1 MKKVI
6 VFRVENVLVKGYD
19 EKRMDEV
26 SGKKLLKGLVGEE
39 FIEKELMK
47 EDGGKKVM
55 MSGVEMV
62 EKMKELEKR
71 FEEDGEIEKRFWMR
85 DVRRKMEEREEGKER
100 RLEEMRRKN
109 LEEGFEKRRIEKKE
123 ELKDL
128 ERICERVGGRMVFVS
143 GIRKGR
149 IERLLRNNGLRK
161 FEVEMDMEFL
171 KEEDMNGVA
180 VFDTAGKLK
189 DFWSEIG
196 LRKS

>member
-62 EKMKELEKR
+62 EKMKELEKK